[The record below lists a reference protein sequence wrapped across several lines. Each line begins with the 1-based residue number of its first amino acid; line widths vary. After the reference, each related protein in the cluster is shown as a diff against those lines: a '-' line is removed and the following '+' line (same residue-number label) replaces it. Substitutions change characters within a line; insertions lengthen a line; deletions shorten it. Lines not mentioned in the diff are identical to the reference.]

1 MRQRDRQTT
10 GGSEDRPTCPV
21 LASPYPSVILLCA
34 QVAQKTS
41 TYMVGRQ
48 EAETEV
54 IIDRLIERE
63 GSKEKALLFVVCQIP
78 TEVKVS

>member
-1 MRQRDRQTT
+1 
-10 GGSEDRPTCPV
+10 
-21 LASPYPSVILLCA
+21 
-34 QVAQKTS
+34 
-41 TYMVGRQ
+41 MVGRQ

>member
-1 MRQRDRQTT
+1 M
-10 GGSEDRPTCPV
+10 
-21 LASPYPSVILLCA
+21 I
-34 QVAQKTS
+34 
-41 TYMVGRQ
+41 GRQ

-63 GSKEKALLFVVCQIP
+63 GNKEKALLFVVCQIP